1 MGFVN
6 QVFVTGCHR
15 SGTSLLAALMHG
27 LVTGKDPRQRGGD
40 LELKLE
46 NPLGFFES
54 ERLVE
59 TNEVLLQA
67 LCCRWDRPPLLPAC
81 WDQPPLLEALQ
92 PHRSRLSAYALERSW
107 VDKDPRLCITYPA
120 YLHILLR
127 RIPLVVALREPL
139 AVAASLHARNGFS
152 LNRGLVLW
160 WIYNHHIASH
170 LCSEDLLLL
179 YSNLLDFD
187 DQSLQKCLGPF
198 LEYHKHS
205 RPSED
210 QARALVGILIRSEL
224 NRSESVIND
233 QALANINPLLMDV
246 CSQAYK
252 NIFRA
257 SDRLASYK
265 EHFDFLPRAVINSSV
280 REQMSSEADFILLHN
295 RLHSVESEAQSLV
308 FSLEQREQDLASLQR
323 QVMNLRSSHSWK
335 ITSPL
340 RALGNFFRFGVG

>member
-1 MGFVN
+1 
-6 QVFVTGCHR
+6 
-15 SGTSLLAALMHG
+15 MHG
-27 LVTGKDPRQRGGD
+27 LLTGKDPRQRGGD

-59 TNEVLLQA
+59 TNEVLLQ
-67 LCCRWDRPPLLPAC
+67 LLGCRWDRPPLLPAC

-107 VDKDPRLCITYPA
+107 VDKDPRLCITYSA

-160 WIYNHHIASH
+160 WIYNYHIASK
-170 LCSEDLLLL
+170 LSSGDFLLL
-179 YSNLLDFD
+179 YSDLLAFD
-187 DQSLQKCLGPF
+187 DQSLQQCLGPF
-198 LEYHKHS
+198 LEHHKHS

-210 QARALVGILIRSEL
+210 QARTLVATLIRPEL
-224 NRSESVIND
+224 NRSEAVVND
-233 QALANINPLLMDV
+233 QIRANIHPLLLDI
-246 CSQAYK
+246 CDQAYK
-252 NIFRA
+252 HISNA
-257 SDRLASYK
+257 SDQIASYQ
-265 EHFDFLPRAVINSSV
+265 EHFNILPRAVLDFSV
-280 REQMSSEADFILLHN
+280 REQMVSETDFILLHN
-295 RLHSVESEAQSLV
+295 RLHSIEFEAQSLAL
-308 FSLEQREQDLASLQR
+308 SLEQRERDCESLNR
-323 QVMNLRSSHSWK
+323 QVMDFRNSHSWK

-340 RALGNFFRFGVG
+340 RALGNFFRSGVG